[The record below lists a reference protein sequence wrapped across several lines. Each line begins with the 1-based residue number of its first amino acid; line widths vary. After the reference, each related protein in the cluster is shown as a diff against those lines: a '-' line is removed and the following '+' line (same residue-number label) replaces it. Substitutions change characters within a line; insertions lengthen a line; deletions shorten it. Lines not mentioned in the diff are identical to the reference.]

1 MRVVKENAGY
11 LRAKLGSGQVI
22 YGINTG
28 FGGSADVRCSDTR
41 LMQESGIRHQNS
53 GKFKGNQ
60 KAATRS
66 NGSKYSQM
74 K

>member
-1 MRVVKENAGY
+1 MREVKENTEY

-41 LMQESGIRHQNS
+41 LVQESGIRHQNS
-53 GKFKGNQ
+53 GKF
-60 KAATRS
+60 
-66 NGSKYSQM
+66 
-74 K
+74 